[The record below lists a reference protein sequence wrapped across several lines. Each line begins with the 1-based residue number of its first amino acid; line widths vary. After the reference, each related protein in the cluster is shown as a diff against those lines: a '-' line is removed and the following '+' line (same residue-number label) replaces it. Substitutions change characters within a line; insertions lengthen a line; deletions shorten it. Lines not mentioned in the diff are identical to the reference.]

1 MGVVVANSVL
11 RKSVVGRSDAGKT
24 RQLLRAG
31 IVLLGFRMQWSDIVD
46 IGIAGL
52 AVIVLTVVA
61 TYWLTMWMGR
71 ILGLERGL
79 VSLIAAGFSICGA
92 AAIAMMQDALKVKQ
106 RDVGY
111 ALALVTAYGTVMMA
125 AVPLLST
132 LLRLPEHRA
141 AIWAGA
147 SIHEVAQ
154 VVASA
159 AAIGPGAVALATSVK
174 LGRVMLLAP
183 TYALVARNADDSS
196 GRPPAPMP
204 WFVLGFFATATIKS
218 TGVLSQELVD
228 ALNLLTTLLLAA
240 AMFGLGT
247 AIRGRELWPLPARAT
262 VLGGFATVGA
272 ALVSLGAVVVLN

>member
-1 MGVVVANSVL
+1 MWVPLGAALTAWLIVQPLPLVSPLLVALVMGVVVANSVL

-92 AAIAMMQDALKVKQ
+92 AAIAMMQDELKVKQ

-111 ALALVTAYGTVMMA
+111 ALALVTAYGTVYGI
-125 AVPLLST
+125 T
-132 LLRLPEHRA
+132 T
-141 AIWAGA
+141 
-147 SIHEVAQ
+147 
-154 VVASA
+154 SA
-159 AAIGPGAVALATSVK
+159 HS
-174 LGRVMLLAP
+174 
-183 TYALVARNADDSS
+183 
-196 GRPPAPMP
+196 
-204 WFVLGFFATATIKS
+204 
-218 TGVLSQELVD
+218 
-228 ALNLLTTLLLAA
+228 
-240 AMFGLGT
+240 
-247 AIRGRELWPLPARAT
+247 
-262 VLGGFATVGA
+262 
-272 ALVSLGAVVVLN
+272 